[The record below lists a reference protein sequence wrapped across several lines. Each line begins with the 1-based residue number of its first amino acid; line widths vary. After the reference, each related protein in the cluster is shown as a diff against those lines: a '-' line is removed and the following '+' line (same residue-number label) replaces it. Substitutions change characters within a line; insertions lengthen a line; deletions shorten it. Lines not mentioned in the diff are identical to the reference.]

1 MLNKFKFS
9 IVVAFFVATLGVI
22 ATPSFALDVEKMSYR
37 DVDRWV
43 GMPANKLRREL
54 ANKTI
59 NIKIT
64 SRASGKLKPFLRNG
78 SLIVYTARGGK
89 LYWWNA
95 KYDTVQQ
102 GRWTT
107 NTLMKGWELPCFRL
121 QTAAGLSE
129 CYFGG
134 AANYKEVV
142 EGNPFNL
149 QIGNPLPVRGSRNL
163 SLKSMAKKL
172 GL

>member
-1 MLNKFKFS
+1 MTILKNWIFCAS
-9 IVVAFFVATLGVI
+9 LIVFATVS
-22 ATPSFALDVEKMSYR
+22 ASPSFALDIEKMTYR
-37 DVDRWV
+37 DVDSWV
-43 GMPANKLRREL
+43 AMSPKKLRREL
-54 ANKTI
+54 GDKTI

-64 SRASGKLKPFLRNG
+64 SRAAGKLKPFLRNG
-78 SLIVYTARGGK
+78 SLILYTARGGK

-95 KYDTVQQ
+95 KYKTVQS

-121 QTAAGLSE
+121 QTAAGLSD

-142 EGNPFNL
+142 AGNPFKL
-149 QIGNPLPVRGSRNL
+149 QVGKPLPVRGSRSL
-163 SLKSMAKKL
+163 SLRSMAKKL